1 MTLDKSDRL
10 ELVTAAND
18 SRHRGALERLERQNE
33 YRVQLAEANQE
44 IALRTARIEGEFA
57 VRLRELE
64 HQYGPQEKALDFKYH
79 ALRHELTLEEIEER
93 EIIGAFYRIVEN
105 IVARNLKLSEERE
118 RSRLEIELAEVA
130 ERHRENERQHEVL
143 RDRLAMDRD
152 VMQSRLRNEEFSH
165 IQTVS
170 RIEIPLKLRDLGL
183 SSGADAPS
191 EAEVAAWIDGLK
203 RRGTV

>member
-1 MTLDKSDRL
+1 MTLDKSDRM
-10 ELVTAAND
+10 ELATVTND
-18 SRHRGALERLERQNE
+18 ARHRGAMERLERQNE
-33 YRVQLAEANQE
+33 YRAQLAEANHE

-57 VRLRELE
+57 VRLRELDHE
-64 HQYGPQEKALDFKYH
+64 YGPAEKALDYKYY

-93 EIIGAFYRIVEN
+93 EIISTIFRVTESI
-105 IVARNLKLSEERE
+105 IARNLKLSEEQE
-118 RSRLEIELAEVA
+118 RARLETELVEVK

-143 RDRLAMDRD
+143 RDRLAMERD
-152 VMQSRLRNEEFSH
+152 ALQSQLRNEEFTH
-165 IQTVS
+165 AQTVS
-170 RIEIPLKLRDLGL
+170 RIDIPLKLRDLGL